1 MSHLINSKSDLRS
14 SITELESLG
23 LKFPNLHELNDTC
36 EIENLV
42 ENLKQMLFKAYKS
55 MPVFTD

>member
-1 MSHLINSKSDLRS
+1 MTDIINSKSDLGRS
-14 SITELESLG
+14 ISELESLG